1 MKEAKIEVVAHD
13 AELVGFPTSA
23 LCSTITASAKVCTA
37 QDQDVNPDELD
48 KHKEFVRKLM
58 QWGHYSPM
66 EFVDLTFYL
75 TTSRAVANELVRHR
89 MASYMQESQRFV
101 KYDNGL
107 QVIMPA
113 TVKDTLEDALWRE
126 QVSDAYDTY
135 LFLLEKGHK
144 PEDAR
149 TVLPMATATRMLC
162 KMNLREFRHFI
173 CLRTAPAAWSEMRI
187 LANLMAEAFAKQ
199 FPDEVFLISDVW
211 HKDE

>member
-1 MKEAKIEVVAHD
+1 MNEVKIEFVAHN

-23 LCSTITASAKVCTA
+23 LCSAITAAAKVCTA
-37 QDQDVNPDELD
+37 QDTNPDELD
-48 KHKEFVRKLM
+48 KHKEFARKLL
-58 QWGHYSPM
+58 QWGHYSPF

-187 LANLMAEAFAKQ
+187 LANEMAKAFVEQFTDEAF
-199 FPDEVFLISDVW
+199 LIEDVW

>member
-1 MKEAKIEVVAHD
+1 MKEAKIELVAHD
-13 AELVGFPTSA
+13 AELVGYPTSA
-23 LCSTITASAKVCTA
+23 LCSTITAAAKVCTA

-187 LANLMAEAFAKQ
+187 LANEMAKAFAEQFTDEAF
-199 FPDEVFLISDVW
+199 LIEDVW